1 VNLDGEWWR
10 DPDKLRWAYEQH
22 GSIENIEIALGRPS
36 RKTLYVWWRKHGLP
50 PLTIGAVSQGKPG
63 VVQEV
68 TELDLLREKVRQ
80 YERHL
85 SEQRKSDVLTESVV
99 ERILAAVP
107 TCSPKYQ
114 PPRVSGK
121 KPDAQEALLLLG
133 DFHASEVV
141 SPGEVLGMNEYS
153 WTIMV
158 DRMRMVA
165 ESVESHVNHAGFPVK
180 RLHIALLG
188 DMLSGDIHDELAIT
202 NDRPTAQAVVDLSA
216 ELASMIEGFV
226 PLFPSITITGV
237 PGNHPRY
244 SKKMPAKQ
252 AYNNADWMMYKMLE
266 HRLSR
271 YKSIKCDFP
280 MSAFSRVT
288 IAERW
293 KLLLFH
299 GDGIRSSMPGVPWG
313 GLSRRVA
320 SLMEQFGA
328 AQVAV
333 DYIACGHF
341 HTANALDGVQVETF
355 MNGSLKGV
363 DEYSVKQF
371 GGGRRAKQR
380 LIFFHEKRGATS
392 LAWIDL
398 QDTIPSAERRAA

>member
-1 VNLDGEWWR
+1 MNNR
-10 DPDKLRWAYEQH
+10 
-22 GSIENIEIALGRPS
+22 
-36 RKTLYVWWRKHGLP
+36 
-50 PLTIGAVSQGKPG
+50 G
-63 VVQEV
+63 VVEV
-68 TELDLLREKVRQ
+68 APLAFMRGRTLNDSFIILDEAQNTTGEQMKMFLTRLGFGARMVVTGDTSQVDLPRGTRSGLLEAR
-80 YERHL
+80 
-85 SEQRKSDVLTESVV
+85 
-99 ERILAAVP
+99 RILSN
-107 TCSPKYQ
+107 T
-114 PPRVSGK
+114 
-121 KPDAQEALLLLG
+121 
-133 DFHASEVV
+133 
-141 SPGEVLGMNEYS
+141 PGIG
-153 WTIMV
+153 
-158 DRMRMVA
+158 
-165 ESVESHVNHAGFPVK
+165 
-180 RLHIALLG
+180 
-188 DMLSGDIHDELAIT
+188 
-202 NDRPTAQAVVDLSA
+202 VVDLSA